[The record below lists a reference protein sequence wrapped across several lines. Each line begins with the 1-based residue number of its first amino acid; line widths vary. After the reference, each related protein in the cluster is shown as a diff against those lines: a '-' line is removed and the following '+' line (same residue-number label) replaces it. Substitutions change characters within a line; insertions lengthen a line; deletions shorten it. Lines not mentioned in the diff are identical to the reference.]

1 MIKFKQFRASLNE
14 DDVTAQTV
22 NNNNQQTQMARAFS
36 AIDSEIDKWVFDLKK
51 TMVTPPSVSPPTG
64 QVGGQAGT
72 GQAGQRGVW
81 DRFKNFLANV
91 RHGRYDPKNPY
102 RWQNTIGDY
111 LGQKVEESVSPSNL
125 SLSDYKKLRTICED
139 MEQDLQSLPTG
150 AEKLHIIR
158 IIDSKSAQLKNV
170 IRDILSRLFPAEP
183 QQEKEPELQTQQE
196 PELEQ
201 EPDTR
206 TRKRFVRVS
215 GADDLENRRRRGR
228 PPKKLTSLQEPDA
241 PEQASEPNAS
251 IPKQEPDT
259 LEPSTLEPDA
269 SIPKQE
275 PDTLEPSTLEPDASI
290 PTKEKKWSDLNND
303 EKARTPPPKGEKD
316 TWTALGANKKHWNE
330 YGGGKSELKSDAE
343 ILNVRNFRFPFPII
357 FRIGDPRTKI
367 VKDALES
374 AETNNPEIFAD
385 ILNHRFEHENEI
397 NDFSDLNK
405 KIERAKI
412 ADQNR
417 SDKIQSNE
425 SSKKNKEELDRKID
439 NWKNKIDNFESE
451 LENIKGGNRDD
462 WNVEDYDEAA
472 KIIYQKYK
480 EDLSQIFN
488 KIGHE
493 SIKKESIESL
503 NQEEKESNENYF
515 ERLNNLKEILE
526 KSINS
531 YKDILRPNI
540 EENELEEFEK
550 AGSILKLNNYYKSVI
565 ENIPE
570 SYSIIK
576 LKERL
581 LFKEYNQK
589 NIKNLT
595 VNERTEYFK
604 KLLRNR

>member
-1 MIKFKQFRASLNE
+1 M
-14 DDVTAQTV
+14 
-22 NNNNQQTQMARAFS
+22 
-36 AIDSEIDKWVFDLKK
+36 
-51 TMVTPPSVSPPTG
+51 
-64 QVGGQAGT
+64 
-72 GQAGQRGVW
+72 
-81 DRFKNFLANV
+81 
-91 RHGRYDPKNPY
+91 
-102 RWQNTIGDY
+102 
-111 LGQKVEESVSPSNL
+111 
-125 SLSDYKKLRTICED
+125 
-139 MEQDLQSLPTG
+139 
-150 AEKLHIIR
+150 
-158 IIDSKSAQLKNV
+158 
-170 IRDILSRLFPAEP
+170 
-183 QQEKEPELQTQQE
+183 
-196 PELEQ
+196 
-201 EPDTR
+201 
-206 TRKRFVRVS
+206 
-215 GADDLENRRRRGR
+215 
-228 PPKKLTSLQEPDA
+228 
-241 PEQASEPNAS
+241 
-251 IPKQEPDT
+251 
-259 LEPSTLEPDA
+259 
-269 SIPKQE
+269 
-275 PDTLEPSTLEPDASI
+275 
-290 PTKEKKWSDLNND
+290 
-303 EKARTPPPKGEKD
+303 
-316 TWTALGANKKHWNE
+316 
-330 YGGGKSELKSDAE
+330 
-343 ILNVRNFRFPFPII
+343 
-357 FRIGDPRTKI
+357 
-367 VKDALES
+367 
-374 AETNNPEIFAD
+374 
-385 ILNHRFEHENEI
+385 NHRFEHENEI

-412 ADQNR
+412 ADKNR

-503 NQEEKESNENYF
+503 NKEEKESNENYF

-540 EENELEEFEK
+540 EKNELEEFEK

>member
-1 MIKFKQFRASLNE
+1 
-14 DDVTAQTV
+14 
-22 NNNNQQTQMARAFS
+22 
-36 AIDSEIDKWVFDLKK
+36 
-51 TMVTPPSVSPPTG
+51 
-64 QVGGQAGT
+64 
-72 GQAGQRGVW
+72 
-81 DRFKNFLANV
+81 
-91 RHGRYDPKNPY
+91 
-102 RWQNTIGDY
+102 
-111 LGQKVEESVSPSNL
+111 
-125 SLSDYKKLRTICED
+125 
-139 MEQDLQSLPTG
+139 
-150 AEKLHIIR
+150 
-158 IIDSKSAQLKNV
+158 
-170 IRDILSRLFPAEP
+170 
-183 QQEKEPELQTQQE
+183 
-196 PELEQ
+196 
-201 EPDTR
+201 
-206 TRKRFVRVS
+206 
-215 GADDLENRRRRGR
+215 
-228 PPKKLTSLQEPDA
+228 
-241 PEQASEPNAS
+241 
-251 IPKQEPDT
+251 
-259 LEPSTLEPDA
+259 
-269 SIPKQE
+269 
-275 PDTLEPSTLEPDASI
+275 
-290 PTKEKKWSDLNND
+290 
-303 EKARTPPPKGEKD
+303 
-316 TWTALGANKKHWNE
+316 
-330 YGGGKSELKSDAE
+330 
-343 ILNVRNFRFPFPII
+343 
-357 FRIGDPRTKI
+357 
-367 VKDALES
+367 
-374 AETNNPEIFAD
+374 
-385 ILNHRFEHENEI
+385 LNHRFEHENEI